1 MPLTLSGK
9 RIFLVVMG
17 AILAVLLAGAYGP
30 PAFAEGDSNSPAGI
44 WVTGQ
49 GSASG
54 VPDLAMLNLGVEV
67 LADSAADARTQAT
80 EGIDAAIEALEE
92 NDVAEEDI
100 QTRRYSIGPR
110 YNYVE
115 VTQCV
120 DEEGEAV
127 VVGETG
133 DVPPGTQCTR
143 AHNQVLDGYQVNNH
157 LAVTVRDLD
166 SVGAI
171 IDAVIEAAGD
181 IVRINGINFSIED
194 SEALEDEAR
203 AAAVADLLAKAARL
217 AELAGVE
224 LGSLLYLS
232 ESAGPT
238 PFPRFASGFA
248 GSSFDYAYAP
258 QSMLLTGIQ
267 PGELEAVVT
276 VQGVFA
282 IAGPAESEE

>member
-1 MPLTLSGK
+1 
-9 RIFLVVMG
+9 
-17 AILAVLLAGAYGP
+17 
-30 PAFAEGDSNSPAGI
+30 
-44 WVTGQ
+44 
-49 GSASG
+49 
-54 VPDLAMLNLGVEV
+54 MLNLGVEV

-171 IDAVIEAAGD
+171 IDGVIEAAGD

-203 AAAVADLLAKAARL
+203 AAAVADLLTKAARL

-232 ESAGPT
+232 ESTGPT
-238 PFPRFASGFA
+238 PFPRFAS
-248 GSSFDYAYAP
+248 SFDSFGYAA
-258 QSMLLTGIQ
+258 QSVLLTGIQ

-282 IAGPAESEE
+282 ITGPVESEE

>member
-1 MPLTLSGK
+1 M
-9 RIFLVVMG
+9 VVIG
-17 AILAVLLAGAYGP
+17 AILAVLLAATYGP
-30 PAFAEGDSNSPAGI
+30 PAFAEGEGDSPAGI
-44 WVTGQ
+44 WVIGH

-54 VPDLAMLNLGVEV
+54 SPDLAILSLGVEV
-67 LADSAADARTQAT
+67 LAESAADARTEAA
-80 EGIDAAIEALEE
+80 EGIDAAIEALED

-100 QTRRYSIGPR
+100 QTRHYSIGPR

-127 VVGETG
+127 VPGETG
-133 DVPPGTQCTR
+133 DVPAGTQCTR
-143 AHNQVLDGYQVNNH
+143 AHNQVLDGYQVTNR

-181 IVRINGINFSIED
+181 SVRINGINFSIED
-194 SEALEDEAR
+194 SAALEDEAR
-203 AAAVADLLAKAARL
+203 EAAVADLLAKAARL

-224 LGSLLYLS
+224 LGSLLFLS
-232 ESAGPT
+232 ESTSPT
-238 PFPRFASGFA
+238 PSPRFESGFDSY
-248 GSSFDYAYAP
+248 GYAA
-258 QSMLLTGIQ
+258 QSVLLTGIQ

-282 IAGPAESEE
+282 IAGPVESEE

>member
-1 MPLTLSGK
+1 MALTLSGK
-9 RIFLVVMG
+9 KISLVIIG
-17 AILAVLLAGAYGP
+17 AILAVLLAATYGP
-30 PAFAEGDSNSPAGI
+30 PAFAEGESNSPAGI
-44 WVTGQ
+44 WVSGQ

-54 VPDLAMLNLGVEV
+54 APDLAILSLGVEV
-67 LADSAADARTQAT
+67 LAESAADARTEAA
-80 EGIDAAIEALEE
+80 EGIDATIEALEE

-100 QTRRYSIGPR
+100 QTRHYSIGPR
-110 YNYVE
+110 YSYVE

-127 VVGETG
+127 VAEETG
-133 DVPPGTQCTR
+133 DVPPGTQCTK
-143 AHNQVLDGYQVNNH
+143 AHNQVLKGYQVNNQ
-157 LAVTVRDLD
+157 LAVKVRDLD

-171 IDAVIEAAGD
+171 IDGVIEAAGD
-181 IVRINGINFSIED
+181 IVRINGIDFSIED

-224 LGSLLYLS
+224 LGPLVYLS
-232 ESAGPT
+232 ESTAPA
-238 PFPRFASGFA
+238 PFPRFASGA
-248 GSSFDYAYAP
+248 DSYAA
-258 QSMLLTGIQ
+258 QSVLSTGIQ
-267 PGELEAVVT
+267 PGELEAAVN

>member
-1 MPLTLSGK
+1 MPFTLSGK
-9 RIFLVVMG
+9 RVFLVVIG
-17 AILAVLLAGAYGP
+17 AILAVLLAATYGP
-30 PAFAEGDSNSPAGI
+30 PAFAEGEGNSPVGI
-44 WVTGQ
+44 WVTGH

-54 VPDLAMLNLGVEV
+54 SPDLAILSLGVEV
-67 LADSAADARTQAT
+67 LAESAADARTEAA
-80 EGIDAAIEALEE
+80 EGIDAAIEALED

-100 QTRRYSIGPR
+100 QTRHYSIGPR

-127 VVGETG
+127 VPGETG
-133 DVPPGTQCTR
+133 DVPAGTQCTR
-143 AHNQVLDGYQVNNH
+143 AHNQVLDGYQVTNR

-181 IVRINGINFSIED
+181 SVRINGINFSIED
-194 SEALEDEAR
+194 SAALEDEAR
-203 AAAVADLLAKAARL
+203 EAAVADLLAKAARL

-224 LGSLLYLS
+224 LGSLLFLS
-232 ESAGPT
+232 ESTSPT
-238 PFPRFASGFA
+238 PYPRFESGFDSY
-248 GSSFDYAYAP
+248 GYAA
-258 QSMLLTGIQ
+258 QSVLLTGIQ

-282 IAGPAESEE
+282 IAGPVESEE

>member
-17 AILAVLLAGAYGP
+17 AILAVLLVGAYGP
-30 PAFAEGDSNSPAGI
+30 PAFAEGDSSSPAGI

-171 IDAVIEAAGD
+171 IDGVIEAAGD

-194 SEALEDEAR
+194 SKALEDEAR
-203 AAAVADLLAKAARL
+203 ATAVADLMAKAARL

-224 LGSLLYLS
+224 LGPLVYLS
-232 ESAGPT
+232 ESTGPT
-238 PFPRFASGFA
+238 PFPRFASGASGFA
-248 GSSFDYAYAP
+248 SYAYAP

-282 IAGPAESEE
+282 ITGPVESEE

>member
-9 RIFLVVMG
+9 RVFLVVFG
-17 AILAVLLAGAYGP
+17 AILAVLLAAGYGS
-30 PAFAEGDSNSPAGI
+30 PAFAEGEGNAPAGI

-54 VPDLAMLNLGVEV
+54 SPDLAILNLGVEV
-67 LADSAADARTQAT
+67 LADSAVDARTEAA
-80 EGIDAAIEALEE
+80 EGIDAAIEALED

-100 QTRRYSIGPR
+100 QTRHYSIGPR

-120 DEEGEAV
+120 DEDGEAV
-127 VVGETG
+127 VPGETG
-133 DVPPGTQCTR
+133 EVPAGTQCTR
-143 AHNQVLDGYQVNNH
+143 AHNQVLEGYQVTNQ

-166 SVGAI
+166 TVGAI
-171 IDAVIEAAGD
+171 IDAVIDAAGD
-181 IVRINGINFSIED
+181 SVRINGINFSIED
-194 SEALEDEAR
+194 SAALEDEAR
-203 AAAVADLLAKAARL
+203 AAAVANLLAKAARL

-232 ESAGPT
+232 ESTGPT
-238 PFPRFASGFA
+238 PFPRFASGFDSYGYGA
-248 GSSFDYAYAP
+248 QAA
-258 QSMLLTGIQ
+258 LVTGIQ
-267 PGELEAVVT
+267 PGELQATVA

-282 IAGPAESEE
+282 IAGPAETEE

>member
-1 MPLTLSGK
+1 MPFTLSGK
-9 RIFLVVMG
+9 RVFLVVIG
-17 AILAVLLAGAYGP
+17 AILAVLLAATYGP
-30 PAFAEGDSNSPAGI
+30 PAFAEGDSSSPAGI

-171 IDAVIEAAGD
+171 IDGVIEAAGD

-194 SEALEDEAR
+194 SKALEDEAR
-203 AAAVADLLAKAARL
+203 ATAVADLMAKAARL

-224 LGSLLYLS
+224 LGPLVYLS
-232 ESAGPT
+232 ESTGPT
-238 PFPRFASGFA
+238 PFPRFASGASGFA
-248 GSSFDYAYAP
+248 SYAYAP

-282 IAGPAESEE
+282 IAGPAESEN